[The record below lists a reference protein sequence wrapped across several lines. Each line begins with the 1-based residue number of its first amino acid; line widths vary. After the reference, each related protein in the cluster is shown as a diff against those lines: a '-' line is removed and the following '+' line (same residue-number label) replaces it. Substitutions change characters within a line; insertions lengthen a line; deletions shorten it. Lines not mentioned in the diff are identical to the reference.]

1 MADPAPLSHTVRVTV
16 RFGQSDLLRI
26 VWHGNYVQWLE
37 DARQSLGTAIGLGYE
52 DLVRERYAAPI
63 VDMQLKYKR
72 PARYGDKLDVIATL
86 HWAEVPKLRH
96 TYEVRRVGDGELLT
110 TAETTQVLLTP
121 QGDLALNFPP
131 FLEDIRRSWRA
142 GEISTPNQPTESW
155 A

>member
-1 MADPAPLSHTVRVTV
+1 MPEPLSHTIRVTV
-16 RFGQSDLLRI
+16 RFGHSDLLGI

-52 DLVRERYAAPI
+52 NLMQEKFAAPI
-63 VDMQLKYKR
+63 VDMQLQYKK
-72 PARYGDKLDVIATL
+72 PARYGDKLEITATL

-96 TYEVRRVGDGELLT
+96 TYEVRRGSDLLT

-121 QGDLALNFPP
+121 EGDLALNFPP
-131 FLEDIRRSWRA
+131 FLEAIRNKWKA
-142 GEISTPNQPTESW
+142 GEIKTPDQPTESW